1 LFTHPPA
8 RQAAP
13 FADALGCDTLPDGT
27 VAVDDLGRTSV
38 PGVYAAGDMAR
49 RAGMPIPGQFVAI
62 AAAAGTLA
70 AVAAD
75 QDLLLTDIGAAP
87 PWTAAARV

>member
-1 LFTHPPA
+1 MI
-8 RQAAP
+8 
-13 FADALGCDTLPDGT
+13 PDGI
-27 VAVDDLGRTSV
+27 VAVDDLGRTSF

-49 RAGMPIPGQFVAI
+49 RPAMPVPGQLAAA

-75 QDLLLTDIGAAP
+75 QDLLLADAGTP
-87 PWTAAARV
+87 LPWPTP